1 MIIVD
6 EKKYVTSW
14 FEGSWML
21 SHKRISTLFYISVNN
36 SWILPRVLLKSD
48 SSCLK
53 QNPYLF
59 SYFIWLDWVLFSL
72 TFSMWT
78 FELEF
83 LFFSRISQVSFE
95 FVKFRISFN
104 FFKILYIIIKVE
116 STLHYIQIKIIG
128 NSSKINKNVFSFI
141 AYLIF
146 YFRLFDY

>member
-1 MIIVD
+1 MVRLVTVHKMIIVD

-59 SYFIWLDWVLFSL
+59 PYFIWLDWVLFLL
-72 TFSMWT
+72 TFSIWIY
-78 FELEF
+78 ELEN
-83 LFFSRISQVSFE
+83 LFIQQNKSSCFWICEIWDLFS
-95 FVKFRISFN
+95 N
-104 FFKILYIIIKVE
+104 FFNLCVSLLSWRYSPLYPHNDCRE
-116 STLHYIQIKIIG
+116 Q
-128 NSSKINKNVFSFI
+128 
-141 AYLIF
+141 
-146 YFRLFDY
+146 